1 MNFQRTYNIL
11 CLRDELYRNG
21 LQNAIDAVNLACTSS
36 VNAWAYVES
45 REILN
50 DYNNIIDPNDNMKNA
65 IFNHIYTFGHSGG
78 SISFTI
84 NNLVLIA
91 TNHTNWAKICEEEN
105 SIIEGEEQQLNYF
118 RQNSLVPYYRSM
130 SGGGF
135 RNTAVGPIVSE
146 FLELRNRLQ
155 FGWLPEVIRTFNEVR
170 NLLGTTLEEQVKLL
184 DDILTNSY
192 NSTRLSNYRDSL
204 KKQIEQKNMN
214 KEYHDGLI
222 NAQIPILKA
231 AIESRNPVALKA
243 ALNPGWSSCRFM
255 ELKEYQDAH
264 TLLNELSSGVHVAE
278 NSS

>member
-1 MNFQRTYNIL
+1 MSFQRTYDIS

-21 LQNAIDAVNLACTSS
+21 LQNAIDAVNLACTST
-36 VNAWAYVES
+36 VDAWAYVES

-65 IFNHIYTFGHSGG
+65 IFNHIYKFGHSGA

-118 RQNSLVPYYRSM
+118 RQNTLVPYYRSM

-146 FLELRNRLQ
+146 FLELRARLQ
-155 FGWLPEVIRTFNEVR
+155 FGWLPEVIRTFNEIR

-184 DDILTNSY
+184 DDILTHSY

-204 KKQIEQKNMN
+204 KKQIEQKNIN

-222 NAQIPILKA
+222 NAQISILKA

-264 TLLNELSSGVHVAE
+264 ALLTELSSGVHVAE